1 MRLLFVLFLF
11 LIVQPYFLETKDLE
25 ESGFVPVLEIPS
37 VLRRED
43 PVSFHRALKESESY
57 YEKLP
62 SEWKVTIL
70 RTSYNKNEM
79 LKSLKNLKNIL
90 REKNPEF
97 RRIRFYDSFLL
108 LETTDRSRG
117 KITGYYEVIIEG
129 KLNPEGEF
137 SHPVLE
143 TPSDLLVKKE
153 GNEKKVGKIVNAS
166 FVPYETRSELSNPS
180 VWKNKTKPIAYVK
193 ITDLHLAQLEGS
205 ALVKIQNQNQFRI
218 TYSSDNG
225 KQYRSPAESLNGICK
240 SLIPSDLRN
249 CILKFP
255 KEVETAILKNPRYV
269 FFKKEFSS
277 PRGSGGIELIPK
289 RSVAMD
295 PNILLGIPA
304 LISFESPVLTEK
316 NRIVF
321 VHDRGSQIT
330 GHGRLDYFLGTGKK
344 AEENAG
350 RIQTQGKILL
360 ILPKKS
366 ANE

>member
-143 TPSDLLVKKE
+143 TPSDLLVIKE

-205 ALVKIQNQNQFRI
+205 ALVKIPNQNQFRI

-240 SLIPSDLRN
+240 SLIPSDLRD

-269 FFKKEFSS
+269 FLRRNS
-277 PRGSGGIELIPK
+277 PPPEE
-289 RSVAMD
+289 VE
-295 PNILLGIPA
+295 
-304 LISFESPVLTEK
+304 ES
-316 NRIVF
+316 N
-321 VHDRGSQIT
+321 
-330 GHGRLDYFLGTGKK
+330 
-344 AEENAG
+344 
-350 RIQTQGKILL
+350 
-360 ILPKKS
+360 
-366 ANE
+366 